1 MNKLAKL
8 TGWRARYSM
17 AAHIA
22 MASAA
27 FGLVVSG
34 LAIGVGFRAL
44 SAQLDARAASE
55 LDGKRELLMHV
66 LSEIPSPQTIPNNS
80 HRFADLLIG
89 HDDLHLSLIEST
101 SDQVVVNY
109 SGKQRQTVD
118 VAPAFGTS
126 LIQAWVSSTVVSH
139 TTHNGTGRV
148 ANGQFVKFRLSIDRR
163 HDTQLLT
170 GFVRATLVGLPLLL
184 LVVAFGAWLIARTTL
199 APLRRFN
206 RLAAGVGTKT
216 LSHRV
221 SSERLPTELAELA
234 GELNGM
240 LDRIDDGYQ
249 RLQEFS
255 GDLAHEMRTPIAT
268 LLGRT
273 QMTLSQKRNEA
284 TLREVLENNVDEFER
299 LSSLISD
306 MLFIART
313 DTSSNESALHSV
325 AVELSHEVQQV
336 TEYLSL
342 VAEERKI
349 SLDVTGAATVMA
361 DRMLVQRA
369 VTNLLSNAVRHA
381 YPSSKVRA
389 AISTTNDSVRLA
401 VTNEGEGI
409 GATHLGR
416 IFDRFYRV
424 DSSRARLD
432 GGSGLGLAIVRS
444 IMQAHGGRVDVSSV
458 LGQTTTFTLVF
469 PIYESKY

>member
-1 MNKLAKL
+1 MNKLAQL

-17 AAHIA
+17 AMHIA

-34 LAIGVGFRAL
+34 LAVGVGFWAL
-44 SAQLDARAASE
+44 SAQLNTRAASE
-55 LDGKRELLMHV
+55 LDGKRDLLVHV
-66 LSEIPSPQTIPNNS
+66 LSEISSLQAVPQSS

-89 HDDLHLSLIEST
+89 HDDLNLALIDAASGR
-101 SDQVVVNY
+101 VVANY
-109 SGKQRQTVD
+109 SGKPRQAVD
-118 VAPAFGTS
+118 VAPAFGTGT
-126 LIQAWVSSTVVSH
+126 IHAWVSSTGQSLTAH
-139 TTHNGTGRV
+139 SGTAQV
-148 ANGQFVKFRLSIDRR
+148 ANGQTLKFRLSIDRR
-163 HDTQLLT
+163 HDTQLLA
-170 GFVRATLVGLPLLL
+170 GFVRATLVGLPVLS

-221 SSERLPTELAELA
+221 SSARLPTELAELA
-234 GELNGM
+234 SELNGM
-240 LDRIDDGYQ
+240 LDRIDDGYR

-273 QMTLSQKRNEA
+273 QMTLSQKRDVV
-284 TLREVLENNVDEFER
+284 TLREVLEGNVDELER
-299 LSSLISD
+299 LASLISD

-313 DTSSNESALHSV
+313 DPSSNKTALNSETV
-325 AVELSHEVQQV
+325 DLSREALQV

-369 VTNLLSNAVRHA
+369 ITNLLSNAVRHA
-381 YPSSKVRA
+381 YPNSTVRTT
-389 AISTTNDSVRLA
+389 ISTASDGITLA
-401 VTNEGEGI
+401 VINEGDGI
-409 GATHLGR
+409 GPNHLGR

-444 IMQAHGGRVDVSSV
+444 IMLAHGGRVEVSSKP
-458 LGQTTTFTLVF
+458 GQTTSFTLIF
-469 PIYESKY
+469 PIPSSK

>member
-17 AAHIA
+17 AVHIA
-22 MASAA
+22 MVSAA

-34 LAIGVGFRAL
+34 LAVGVGFWAL
-44 SAQLDARAASE
+44 SAQLNTRAASE
-55 LDGKRELLMHV
+55 LDGKRDLLIHV
-66 LSEIPSPQTIPNNS
+66 LSEISSLQAVPQSS

-89 HDDLHLSLIEST
+89 HDDLNLALIDAASGR
-101 SDQVVVNY
+101 VVANY
-109 SGKQRQTVD
+109 SGKPRQAVD
-118 VAPAFGTS
+118 VAPAFGTGT
-126 LIQAWVSSTVVSH
+126 IHAWVSSTGQSL
-139 TTHNGTGRV
+139 TTHSGTAQV
-148 ANGQFVKFRLSIDRR
+148 ANGQTLKFRLSIDRR
-163 HDTQLLT
+163 HDTQLLA
-170 GFVRATLVGLPLLL
+170 GFVRATLVGLPVLL

-221 SSERLPTELAELA
+221 SSARLPTELAELA
-234 GELNGM
+234 SELNGM
-240 LDRIDDGYQ
+240 LDRIDDGYR

-313 DTSSNESALHSV
+313 DPSANEGALHCE
-325 AVELSHEVQQV
+325 AVELSHEALRVA
-336 TEYLSL
+336 EYLSL
-342 VAEERKI
+342 IAEERKV
-349 SLDVTGAATVMA
+349 SFDVTGSATVLA

-369 VTNLLSNAVRHA
+369 ITNLLSNAVRHA

-469 PIYESKY
+469 PIFQSKY